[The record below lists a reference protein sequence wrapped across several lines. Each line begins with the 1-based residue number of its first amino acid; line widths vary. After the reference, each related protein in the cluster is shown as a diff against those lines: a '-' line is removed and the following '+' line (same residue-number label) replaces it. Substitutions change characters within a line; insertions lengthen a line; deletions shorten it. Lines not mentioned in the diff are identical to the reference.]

1 MEADAVTFGDSAAK
15 ARLYHSTTL
24 MLPDATVLSLGGGA
38 PGPLKNRFAGGADSI
53 DLRAIDADRQAAGNQ
68 AFRGPGSEAFDGE
81 GGALRFNG
89 GRLAGDVDGDGT
101 ADFAIRLEGVH
112 AVAASD
118 ILL

>member
-1 MEADAVTFGDSAAK
+1 MRGGAGADAFVFASIGEAGRGAGS
-15 ARLYHSTTL
+15 
-24 MLPDATVLSLGGGA
+24 DAILD
-38 PGPLKNRFAGGADSI
+38 FEGGADSI

-68 AFRGPGSEAFDGE
+68 AFRWLGSEAFDGE
-81 GGALRFNG
+81 GGALRFDG
-89 GRLAGDVDGDGT
+89 GRLAGDVNGDGR